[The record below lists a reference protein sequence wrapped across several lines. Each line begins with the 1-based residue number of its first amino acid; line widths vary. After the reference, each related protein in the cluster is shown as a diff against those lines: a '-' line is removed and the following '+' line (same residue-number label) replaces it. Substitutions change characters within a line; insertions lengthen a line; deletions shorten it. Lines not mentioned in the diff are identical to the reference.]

1 MFEQGQNNVELNRS
15 LIPNTDQLEQR
26 ARQIRQ
32 LKKGRIDRLLRSV
45 KDISYFKRLFPLVKE
60 EKPGKDL
67 YARITFWQFV
77 IAIYIINLYQYIDA
91 RGTQILQNTNQY
103 SYNMT
108 IMILIHVFV
117 MILERYISRT
127 NVRKHNKSLDAKK
140 LLDEK
145 KISQQQ
151 TGGAITQ
158 AFQTNKTARTQIKFV
173 QKPSALKVVDE
184 EKAYDELL

>member
-1 MFEQGQNNVELNRS
+1 
-15 LIPNTDQLEQR
+15 
-26 ARQIRQ
+26 
-32 LKKGRIDRLLRSV
+32 
-45 KDISYFKRLFPLVKE
+45 
-60 EKPGKDL
+60 
-67 YARITFWQFV
+67 
-77 IAIYIINLYQYIDA
+77 
-91 RGTQILQNTNQY
+91 LQNTNQY

-151 TGGAITQ
+151 TGGAIT
-158 AFQTNKTARTQIKFV
+158 
-173 QKPSALKVVDE
+173 
-184 EKAYDELL
+184 